1 MDDSDSS
8 NASNDRTIAQN
19 DNVNIRN
26 VSDTT
31 SMSSD
36 IIDEVIVKINIETGM
51 TNMDDLHEIIHR
63 FHEHDIDN
71 VTNGLERVMVAE
83 AANACDCMES
93 MEILERR
100 LADVASKLNNTIT
113 NQARIHVQQQN
124 LADLITHQHTTCCIF

>member
-1 MDDSDSS
+1 MENMSDFILENLVWNEDHLSWVSDAGLEMDDSDSS

-71 VTNGLERVMVAE
+71 VTRARYRQWARACNG
-83 AANACDCMES
+83 
-93 MEILERR
+93 RR
-100 LADVASKLNNTIT
+100 GSQCL
-113 NQARIHVQQQN
+113 
-124 LADLITHQHTTCCIF
+124 